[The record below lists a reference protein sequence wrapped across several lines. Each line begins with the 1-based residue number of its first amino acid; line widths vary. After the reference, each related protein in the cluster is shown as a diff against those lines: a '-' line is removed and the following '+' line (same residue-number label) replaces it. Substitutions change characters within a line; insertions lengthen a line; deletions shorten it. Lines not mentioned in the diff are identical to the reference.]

1 MRFQEKMREYSKEEL
16 WREYCGFL
24 DLSLSEYMTIQR
36 RLLLEQMELWSS
48 CALGQTFLKGRCPH
62 TVEEFREMVPLT
74 TYDDYAAT
82 LLSKQASDLPAE
94 PVLWIQTT
102 WEGGIHPLKVA
113 PYTRS
118 MLDTYKRNV
127 MACFMMA
134 TSKCKGDFDI
144 SVTDHMLYALA
155 PLPYA
160 TGLLPLLLK
169 DEIDVDFLPPVK
181 DAASMS
187 FKERNI
193 AGFKLGMRHG
203 IEYVFGLGSVTYY
216 VSHSLSALQKSA
228 GGSSLAS
235 KLTSISPTRL
245 LRYLSAM
252 RKCKKEGRELLP
264 RDLFQLK
271 GIMCAGTD
279 NNCYKDDLERLWGVR
294 PMEIFAGTEPT
305 CIGTETWSRE
315 GMYFFPD
322 ACFYEFIPPREMERS
337 MADPTYQPRTVLMDE
352 VVPGSTYEIVLT
364 VFKGGAFARY
374 RVGDLYRCTGI
385 GNRSEQIQLPRF
397 AYVDR
402 VPSIIDIAGFTRI
415 SENSIR
421 HAIELSGLQV
431 HQWTAKKEYSP
442 ENRPLMHLYV
452 ELSPQVLTTSAIS
465 AQILREHL
473 SVYFKY
479 VDHDY
484 QDLKKILGIDP
495 LKITILKC
503 GTFDSYAQRFGRS
516 VRRMNPESCEVADLM
531 SCQTQLYH
539 PRREGSRYDRV

>member
-24 DLSLSEYMTIQR
+24 DLSLPEYMTIQR

-48 CALGQTFLKGRCPH
+48 CALGQTFLKGRCPRS
-62 TVEEFREMVPLT
+62 VEEFRAMVPLT
-74 TYDDYAAT
+74 TYDDYAAC
-82 LLSKQASDLPAE
+82 LLSKQSSDLPAE

-113 PYTRS
+113 PYTKS

-181 DAASMS
+181 DAANMT

-203 IEYVFGLGSVTYY
+203 IEYFFGLGSVTYY
-216 VSHSLSALQKSA
+216 VSRSLSALSSSSS
-228 GGSSLAS
+228 GGSLRS
-235 KLTSISPTRL
+235 KLTSASPTRL
-245 LRYLSAM
+245 LRYLSAT
-252 RKCKKEGRELLP
+252 RKCKKENRELMP
-264 RDLFQLK
+264 KDLFQLK

-279 NNCYKDDLERLWGVR
+279 NNCYKDDLERLWGIR

-322 ACFYEFIPPREMERS
+322 ACFYEFIPQREMERS
-337 MADPTYQPRTVLMDE
+337 MADPSYQPRTVLMDE
-352 VVPGSTYEIVLT
+352 VVPGNTYEIVLT
-364 VFKGGAFARY
+364 VLKGGAFARY

-421 HAIELSGLQV
+421 HAIELSGLTVQ
-431 HQWTAKKEYSP
+431 QWTAKKEYSP

-452 ELSPQVLTTSAIS
+452 EMSPHSLTSSAIS
-465 AQILREHL
+465 TQILREHL

-484 QDLKKILGIDP
+484 QDLKKILGLDP

-503 GTFDSYAQRFGRS
+503 GTFETYQQRFGRS
-516 VRRMNPESCEVADLM
+516 IRRMNPEGCELSDLLA
-531 SCQTQLYH
+531 CQNQLYH
-539 PRREGSRYDRV
+539 PRREGSLYDRV

>member
-374 RVGDLYRCTGI
+374 LSDGGGTKALWNHDSSIVLGSTANSTLTLREDETGLWGSIEINEADTDALNAYARVARGDVEGCSFG
-385 GNRSEQIQLPRF
+385 F
-397 AYVDR
+397 
-402 VPSIIDIAGFTRI
+402 DIARQDEWWDDDGVYHTV
-415 SENSIR
+415 IR
-421 HAIELSGLQV
+421 EV
-431 HQWTAKKEYSP
+431 
-442 ENRPLMHLYV
+442 
-452 ELSPQVLTTSAIS
+452 
-465 AQILREHL
+465 
-473 SVYFKY
+473 
-479 VDHDY
+479 
-484 QDLKKILGIDP
+484 DP
-495 LKITILKC
+495 LYEVSPCTFPAYAATSIEARSAAEALAGAKAKRRAAWRAEMLKRLK
-503 GTFDSYAQRFGRS
+503 G
-516 VRRMNPESCEVADLM
+516 E
-531 SCQTQLYH
+531 TQCLK
-539 PRREGSRYDRV
+539 P